1 MIPEF
6 GHLALILALCL
17 AAAQAFFGILG
28 AQRNDLL
35 WMSAVR
41 PTAVVQALFTLF
53 AFACLAYAFLVRDR
67 KSVV

>member
-17 AAAQAFFGILG
+17 AASQAFFGILG
-28 AQRNDLL
+28 AQRSDLL
-35 WMSAVR
+35 WMTVVR
-41 PTAVVQALFTLF
+41 PA
-53 AFACLAYAFLVRDR
+53 AYAQACFVLLDR